1 MRPKVLRIRFWPLRE
16 IAIYAPR
23 CGPLVTAR
31 NSCHRPC
38 CAARSGGL
46 RCGIA
51 CEPAPETP
59 MPGVRTGSHP
69 GLAISILGAASGTGI
84 PGAAALATKVVAD
97 LPYFDSRARIFKLLL
112 DFCRLFLVDPFLD
125 RLRRGLDEVFRLL
138 EAERGDRADFLDH
151 VDLLL
156 ADRGEDH
163 VELGLLGRRIGGRRR
178 AAGGRR
184 DRRR

>member
-1 MRPKVLRIRFWPLRE
+1 MRFGIGATSGMRPKLLRIRFWPLRA
-16 IAIYAPR
+16 IAIYIPR

-38 CAARSGGL
+38 CAARSGGS
-46 RCGIA
+46 RCGVTR
-51 CEPAPETP
+51 ELAPETP
-59 MPGVRTGSHP
+59 TPGVRACSHP

-112 DFCRLFLVDPFLD
+112 DFCRLW
-125 RLRRGLDEVFRLL
+125 RRLDEVFGLL

-163 VELGLLGRRIGGRRR
+163 VELGLLGRRF
-178 AAGGRR
+178 
-184 DRRR
+184 